1 MTLCLGVG
9 IFLFLPLTSLHP
21 PSFHKNDFSTCS
33 THFSFGAKPQQIC
46 VARARISLS
55 VTKCCKFTHIKN
67 VNKTCTFLNFDPVGG
82 WNYLPENTHATSEVV
97 GRHLDVAIGA
107 LMFLSS
113 ILSVLKK
120 SKKKSNTVRNK

>member
-1 MTLCLGVG
+1 MDNYVGMENYRHWGEQLVRCRKVAILQTERPLFEAPLLTLGAHAQRGSFVSVCL
-9 IFLFLPLTSLHP
+9 LT
-21 PSFHKNDFSTCS
+21 
-33 THFSFGAKPQQIC
+33 
-46 VARARISLS
+46 LS

-82 WNYLPENTHATSEVV
+82 WHGPENTHATSEVV

-113 ILSVLKK
+113 ILSI
-120 SKKKSNTVRNK
+120 KKSNTVRNK